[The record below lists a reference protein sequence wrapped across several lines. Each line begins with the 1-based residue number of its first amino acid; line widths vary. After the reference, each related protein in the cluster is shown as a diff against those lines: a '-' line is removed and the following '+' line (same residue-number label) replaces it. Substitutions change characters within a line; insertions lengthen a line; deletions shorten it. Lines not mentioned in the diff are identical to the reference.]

1 MTLEISIKT
10 NKILKNGNMTI
21 QIFFKVY
28 NRLHLKK

>member
-21 QIFFKVY
+21 QIFLKVY

>member
-21 QIFFKVY
+21 QILLKIY
-28 NRLHLKK
+28 NQLHLKK